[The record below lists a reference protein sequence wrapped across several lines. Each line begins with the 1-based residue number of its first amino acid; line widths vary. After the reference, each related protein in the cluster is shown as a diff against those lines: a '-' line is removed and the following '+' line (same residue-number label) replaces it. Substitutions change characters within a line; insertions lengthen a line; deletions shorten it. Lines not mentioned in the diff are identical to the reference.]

1 MNFNS
6 KNIFLSI
13 LISTRP
19 KQWTKNL
26 LIYLPLLFSVNES
39 WQFSEF
45 SSLQLLFIKTTIAY
59 IAFCMV
65 TGAVYIINDL
75 LDINHDKLHPVKSK
89 RPIPAKS
96 IGTGPAIISAI
107 ILFISGII
115 IAYFINIKVLA
126 AFLFY
131 IGLMTSYSMFLKH
144 HLYVDIITISLG
156 FVIRALSGALAVDIP
171 VSNWLLICT
180 GLGALLIA
188 ISKRRAELITFKNHT
203 TIQRPILAKY
213 QISKIDKIIPVLG
226 IITMVAYTVYT
237 VSATNLPDNNF
248 MLATVPFVGYGI
260 FRYVWI
266 VTVNNKGEHP
276 EEIWFKDLHLLS
288 TITLWVIC
296 SLIVLVFGRN

>member
-45 SSLQLLFIKTTIAY
+45 SSLQLLFIKTTTAY
-59 IAFCMV
+59 IAFCLV

-131 IGLMTSYSMFLKH
+131 IGLMISYSKFLKH

-213 QISKIDKIIPVLG
+213 QISKIDKIIPALG

-288 TITLWVIC
+288 TIILWVIF
-296 SLIVLVFGRN
+296 SLLVLVFGRN

>member
-1 MNFNS
+1 MNFKF
-6 KNIFLSI
+6 KNIFSSV

-39 WQFSEF
+39 WQFSEI
-45 SSLQLLFIKTTIAY
+45 SSFHLLFIKTSIAY
-59 IAFCMV
+59 VAFCMV

-75 LDINHDKLHPVKSK
+75 LDINHDTVHPIKSN
-89 RPIPAKS
+89 RPIAAKLIS
-96 IGTGPAIISAI
+96 SRASKISAI
-107 ILFISGII
+107 ILFASGII
-115 IAYFINIKVLA
+115 IAYFINIKTLG

-144 HLYVDIITISLG
+144 HLYVDVISISLG
-156 FVIRALSGALAVDIP
+156 FVIRALCGALTVEIP

-188 ISKRRAELITFKNHT
+188 ISKRRAELITAKNQPS
-203 TIQRPILAKY
+203 IQRPILAKY
-213 QISKIDKIIPVLG
+213 NIDEIDKLIPFLG
-226 IITMVAYTVYT
+226 FTTLVVYT
-237 VSATNLPDNNF
+237 IYAFSAVNLPDNNL
-248 MLATVPFVGYGI
+248 MLATIPFVGYGI

-266 VTVNNKGEHP
+266 VKINNKGEHP